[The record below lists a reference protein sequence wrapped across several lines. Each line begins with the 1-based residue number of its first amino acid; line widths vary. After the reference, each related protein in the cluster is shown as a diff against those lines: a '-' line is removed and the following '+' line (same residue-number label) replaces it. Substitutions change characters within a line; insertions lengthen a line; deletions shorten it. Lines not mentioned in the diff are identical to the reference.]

1 MNRVLICGDRNW
13 DDYEAID
20 NFVKKLPVGSVVIQ
34 GMCRGADMMARQSA
48 LKYGFEVE
56 DYPADWFKLGNAA
69 GPIRNKQMLDEGK
82 PDVVFAFHKNFSQS
96 KGTRNMI
103 EQANKQN
110 IPFHILTEYIH
121 NNGEDEK

>member
-20 NFVKKLPVGSVVIQ
+20 NFIKKLPVGSMVIQ

-48 LKYGFEVE
+48 LKHGFEVE
-56 DYPADWFKLGNAA
+56 DYPANWDKYGATA
-69 GPIRNKQMLDEGK
+69 GPRRNKQMLDEGK
-82 PDVVFAFHKNFSQS
+82 PDVVFAFHKNISQS

-103 EQANKQN
+103 EQANRQN
-110 IPFHILTEYIH
+110 IPFHILTEHIH

>member
-20 NFVKKLPVGSVVIQ
+20 NFIKKLPVGSMVIQ

-48 LKYGFEVE
+48 LKHGFEVE
-56 DYPADWFKLGNAA
+56 DYPANWDKYGATA
-69 GPIRNKQMLDEGK
+69 GPRRNKQMLDEGK
-82 PDVVFAFHKNFSQS
+82 PDVVFAFHKNISQS

-103 EQANKQN
+103 EQANRQN